1 MSSYDEV
8 VLNAGELSDYAIS
21 TIFNVKRDLKN
32 ILHNYIVEIPE
43 TKVQN
48 EYWKGYIQG
57 DMMVAKNHLNYSYT
71 MDMDEMLNLSGCREY
86 CNIDVCGD
94 QLYLTYRDNINYKSD
109 YINGITYV
117 DVGSS
122 NETYDPT
129 VNVINMT
136 KERQPY
142 GYQHVE
148 VVNSWNKW
156 DGSANAGH
164 KSSMF
169 SLRLID
175 TGLNESTINEEAK
188 MKLRENI

>member
-1 MSSYDEV
+1 
-8 VLNAGELSDYAIS
+8 
-21 TIFNVKRDLKN
+21 
-32 ILHNYIVEIPE
+32 
-43 TKVQN
+43 
-48 EYWKGYIQG
+48 QG

-71 MDMDEMLNLSGCREY
+71 MDMDEMLTLSGCREY